1 MSPSF
6 RLLSH
11 SPSRWKAAQWKPRPL
26 PPLEDVPLSQN
37 DGEER
42 GCQASLQPEPT
53 SREGTVGRSYAALQL
68 WLALVTLSVSLAIAL
83 GLALVYSP
91 GVAGNY
97 LLGAMVGVV
106 YLRMLGRSVA
116 ELGKTRSRLGVT
128 RLALFV
134 GLMVLAAKVK
144 SLQILPIFFGFMTYK
159 VTLLIYLVQTLSRL
173 SSSS

>member
-1 MSPSF
+1 
-6 RLLSH
+6 
-11 SPSRWKAAQWKPRPL
+11 
-26 PPLEDVPLSQN
+26 
-37 DGEER
+37 
-42 GCQASLQPEPT
+42 
-53 SREGTVGRSYAALQL
+53 
-68 WLALVTLSVSLAIAL
+68 
-83 GLALVYSP
+83 
-91 GVAGNY
+91 
-97 LLGAMVGVV
+97 
-106 YLRMLGRSVA
+106 MLGRSVA